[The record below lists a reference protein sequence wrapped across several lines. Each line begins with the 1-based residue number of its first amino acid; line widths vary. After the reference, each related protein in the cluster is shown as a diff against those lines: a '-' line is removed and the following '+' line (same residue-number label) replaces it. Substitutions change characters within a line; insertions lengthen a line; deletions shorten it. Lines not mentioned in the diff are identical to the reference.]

1 MKTQCPVCGYCTDED
16 EPCPSCG
23 YDAKAE
29 KERERIL

>member
-1 MKTQCPVCGYCTDED
+1 MKAQCPVCGNLTES
-16 EPCPSCG
+16 EKPCPSCG